1 MITSFLFQ
9 LTLVKE
15 DRLKITLEL
24 LFSDFERNNKVFMVD
39 NGVVLIAY
47 CGVDLFNHIANC

>member
-39 NGVVLIAY
+39 NGVVLIPKRIHS
-47 CGVDLFNHIANC
+47 LWTF